1 MKEPKTLGGAE
12 APPIIMLP
20 DAYYD
25 ILLISLGYYLP
36 DFNYLGWNFPW

>member
-20 DAYYD
+20 GAYYD
-25 ILLISLGYYLP
+25 ILLMSLGYCLP
-36 DFNYLGWNFPW
+36 DFNYLG